1 MTDDAYIHLRVPAAT
16 KARWVRDSR
25 AAGVRLTDWIIER
38 VERSMQQSTAI
49 AIIPDDVQFADLKL
63 TRTSSGSVSFDW
75 SPIERI
81 CAASGIDPA
90 ALRDGHE
97 DNVAGLISAWYERH
111 IAAGGAID
119 HVYEDLIAE
128 SLAETAAG
136 QLYSHAPGRA

>member
-25 AAGVRLTDWIIER
+25 AAGMRLTDWIVQK
-38 VERSMQQSTAI
+38 VEQSMHPTSLTAV
-49 AIIPDDVQFADLKL
+49 IPDDVHFSDLKL
-63 TRTSSGSVSFDW
+63 ARDANGHVSFDW
-75 SPIERI
+75 VPIERI
-81 CAASGIDPA
+81 CSASGIDVTV
-90 ALRDGHE
+90 LRDGPE

-111 IAAGGAID
+111 IAAGGAMD